1 MTDIYVNCEEKIY
14 MKVDYRSYHRSYR
27 RNFRIPFKPE
37 IFSGF
42 LFTNAK
48 VASTTVMIYF
58 HIKSIP

>member
-1 MTDIYVNCEEKIY
+1 

-42 LFTNAK
+42 LFANAK

-58 HIKSIP
+58 HIKNIP